1 MKKMIWTTY
10 EGKNI
15 VKKTVCFLSAFYRP
29 GDGVKALVVKEDN
42 EVHEVDPNDLSLPVD
57 EYNKIFAE

>member
-10 EGKNI
+10 EGENI
-15 VKKTVCFLSAFYRP
+15 VKKTVLFVSAFYRP
-29 GDGVKALVVKEDN
+29 GDGVQALIITDDN
-42 EVHEVDPNDLSLPVD
+42 IMHETSPWNLSLPIN